1 MEGVSA
7 GVVSEAWWSEAC
19 KKMKNAVVFL
29 DVAVT
34 ESLHW
39 SGGLDRLAQA
49 GAKNV
54 KEFSSFER
62 GNESDQKG
70 VFIVSESVLGTTAT
84 ILHDIVQASRF
95 QYCVVIS
102 CAHPSVLSYARY
114 GGRDADENTLL
125 AELERD
131 VLTWMGN
138 MNYTVEVLYFPLVV
152 VPYSKS
158 LFFTPLF
165 SKLQPLLQSDV
176 PRLTKLN
183 QAMAKTDKVRSLEN
197 LGEVE
202 FSHLPH
208 DLRVLIRQLVS
219 CVHSLLQGMNAREE
233 IYTLGHTARIIGTEL
248 DAFTPARLRR
258 KTASNKV
265 SLVLVDRSL
274 DVVGAASHGGTT
286 GTLMGR
292 ILDLLPRLPGHQID
306 SAVNMS
312 PLCSVHPSAEW
323 TLVPGCLAPQGKE
336 EQKADQVLKS
346 LITASE
352 KETLTLINKHVLE
365 ATCRKKQD
373 SDDDDDDDDDDGK
386 GRITV
391 DKLKNNIQQ
400 FASDVDAFTD
410 NAAILQQGLAAVECL
425 SDPRFSHLD
434 QLLSLEKSIT
444 QSFSDQDET
453 PPFTQIFQILKT
465 RKSHGVSL
473 DEVLSLMVYTVSL
486 GGPEAL
492 NQRDEYTL
500 VNLLSQALV
509 EDREN
514 LSDTL
519 INLVGEEVDE
529 VSALKTAQTVAEQ
542 LHALATARQHLTNYR
557 QVHEPGTSV
566 QPAEYQGLLRR
577 LVRDCLT
584 PPQGEITDLEYKSA
598 GLKDLI
604 KTGFRLFVSVSKPMP
619 RDAQTMLVYV
629 IGGVSAGEVKE
640 FEQEVAS
647 VSPSCRVV
655 LASSHL
661 TYAQDIITRI
671 LRPNPYLQ

>member
-29 DVAVT
+29 DPPVT

-54 KEFSSFER
+54 KEFSSFEH
-62 GNESDQKG
+62 GNEGDKKA
-70 VFIVSESVLGTTAT
+70 VFLMSESVLGITAT
-84 ILHDIVQASRF
+84 ILRDIVQASRF

-102 CAHPSVLSYARY
+102 CAHPCVLSYARY
-114 GGRDADENTLL
+114 GGREADENTLL

-183 QAMAKTDKVRSLEN
+183 QAMAKSEKVRSLEN

-274 DVVGAASHGGTT
+274 DVVGAASHGGGKT

-323 TLVPGCLAPQGKE
+323 TLVPGCLAPQGRE
-336 EQKADQVLKS
+336 EEDRGGQVLKS

-365 ATCRKKQD
+365 AACRKKHD
-373 SDDDDDDDDDDGK
+373 SDDDDGGE

-391 DKLKNNIQQ
+391 DKLQNNIQQ

-410 NAAILQQGLAAVECL
+410 NAGLLQQGLAAVECL

-444 QSFSDQDET
+444 QSFSDPDET
-453 PPFTQIFQILKT
+453 PPFTQIFQVLKT

-473 DEVLSLMVYTVSL
+473 DEVLSLMMYTVSL
-486 GGPEAL
+486 GGPEVL
-492 NQRDEYTL
+492 SQRDEYTL

-519 INLVGEEVDE
+519 MNLVGEEVDE
-529 VSALKTAQTVAEQ
+529 VSALKTAQSVAEQ
-542 LHALATARQHLTNYR
+542 LHALASARQHLTNYR
-557 QVHEPGTSV
+557 QVHRSGNSV

-584 PPQGEITDLEYKSA
+584 APQGEITDLEYKSA
-598 GLKDLI
+598 GFKDLI

-619 RDAQTMLVYV
+619 RDAQTMLLYV
-629 IGGVSAGEVKE
+629 IGGVSAGEVRE
-640 FEQEVAS
+640 LEHEVAS
-647 VSPSCRVV
+647 ISPSCRVV

-661 TYAQDIITRI
+661 TYAQDMITRI
-671 LRPNPYLQ
+671 LKPNPYLQ

>member
-29 DVAVT
+29 DPPVT

-54 KEFSSFER
+54 KEFSSFEH
-62 GNESDQKG
+62 GNEGDKKA
-70 VFIVSESVLGTTAT
+70 VFLMSESVLGITAT
-84 ILHDIVQASRF
+84 ILRDIVQASRF
-95 QYCVVIS
+95 Q
-102 CAHPSVLSYARY
+102 
-114 GGRDADENTLL
+114 
-125 AELERD
+125 D

-183 QAMAKTDKVRSLEN
+183 QAMAKSEKVRSLEN

-274 DVVGAASHGGTT
+274 DVVGAASHGGGKT

-323 TLVPGCLAPQGKE
+323 TLVPGCLAPQGRE
-336 EQKADQVLKS
+336 EEDRGGLVLKS

-365 ATCRKKQD
+365 AACRKKQD
-373 SDDDDDDDDDDGK
+373 SDDDDDDGEG

-391 DKLKNNIQQ
+391 DKLQNNIQQ

-410 NAAILQQGLAAVECL
+410 NAGLLQQGLAAVECL

-444 QSFSDQDET
+444 QSFSDPDET
-453 PPFTQIFQILKT
+453 PPFTQIFQVLKT

-473 DEVLSLMVYTVSL
+473 DEVLSLMMYTVSL
-486 GGPEAL
+486 GGPEVL
-492 NQRDEYTL
+492 SQRDEYTL

-519 INLVGEEVDE
+519 MNLVGEEVDE
-529 VSALKTAQTVAEQ
+529 VSALKTAQNVAEQ
-542 LHALATARQHLTNYR
+542 LHALASARQHLTNYR
-557 QVHEPGTSV
+557 QVHRSGNSV

-584 PPQGEITDLEYKSA
+584 APQGEITDLEYKSA
-598 GLKDLI
+598 GFKDLI

-619 RDAQTMLVYV
+619 RDAQTMLLYV
-629 IGGVSAGEVKE
+629 IGGVSAGEVRE
-640 FEQEVAS
+640 LEHEVAS
-647 VSPSCRVV
+647 ISPSCRVV

-661 TYAQDIITRI
+661 TYAQDMITRI
-671 LRPNPYLQ
+671 LKPNPYLQ